1 MIRYSW
7 TFRIRNKRYLKIEH
21 VCMCVEGIL
30 LTAFDSL
37 RSYYNRHGRGEGS
50 VLQGEATWRVAAREI
65 LVRKQKDLGRAG
77 GGKCPMS
84 E

>member
-1 MIRYSW
+1 M
-7 TFRIRNKRYLKIEH
+7 
-21 VCMCVEGIL
+21 
-30 LTAFDSL
+30 LTAFNSL
-37 RSYYNRHGRGEGS
+37 RSYHNRHGRVEGS

-77 GGKCPMS
+77 DGKCPMS